1 MHYFAITA
9 DGAVWSWAG
18 EARAGW
24 ATACTAGP
32 AAAHQRTSGLSHPPK
47 KVEAF
52 AGQRTVSVSAGE
64 DHSLAITGDGA
75 VFTWGAGDI

>member
-1 MHYFAITA
+1 MAPS
-9 DGAVWSWAG
+9 GAGLGRPGPVG
-18 EARAGW
+18 PRRAQQDQQQR
-24 ATACTAGP
+24 TS
-32 AAAHQRTSGLSHPPK
+32 RTSGLSHPPK